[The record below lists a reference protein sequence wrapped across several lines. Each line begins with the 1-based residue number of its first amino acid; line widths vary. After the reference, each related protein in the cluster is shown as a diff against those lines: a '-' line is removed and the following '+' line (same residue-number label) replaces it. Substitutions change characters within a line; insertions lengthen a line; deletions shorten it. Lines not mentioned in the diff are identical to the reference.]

1 MRVRE
6 DVVVGRTV
14 DVVEL
19 GSADARLRYWID
31 RTGSLRRLELH
42 TGAGVWAQLDL
53 HPAVVPRLPPVPR
66 PAATRAPRTH

>member
-14 DVVEL
+14 DVVEV
-19 GSADARLRYWID
+19 GPTDARLRWWID
-31 RTGSLRRLELH
+31 RDGSPRRLELH

-66 PAATRAPRTH
+66 PAATPRPRTH